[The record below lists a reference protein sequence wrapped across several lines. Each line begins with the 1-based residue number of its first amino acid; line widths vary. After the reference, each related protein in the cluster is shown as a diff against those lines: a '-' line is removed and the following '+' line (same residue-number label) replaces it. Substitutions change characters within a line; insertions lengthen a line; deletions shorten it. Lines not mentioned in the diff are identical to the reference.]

1 MDDLFQN
8 MRLLLVAHENLKM
21 NFAALEKQNQ
31 LLRTENEQLNQQI
44 HLIQAERKIDTQ
56 LDFQF
61 YVKQNEE
68 LLKMLVKKPSREVN
82 QMMQQEEQFGNSPCL
97 TLSPDPVVLMKESD
111 AEQKSIKFGNDVAL
125 SQLHKN
131 SPKEQSQ
138 IMAPMQVTQHPAA
151 SQNQQQES
159 QSQSQMVGSA
169 FASSKPVSIAQSNTF
184 AMNSTVS
191 QPQAQQSVFSTQ
203 SQSQPKTNV
212 FSFNGTQS
220 LNQSKT
226 TQPPNTFQSEYNDFT
241 SLPKPGLNLNATHQS
256 ENNDFTQT
264 IKPLMTSTAKP
275 MDQTT
280 FAFNTQVNQSN
291 INPQQSINQ
300 TNVVQSQFQM
310 NQSAK
315 PLENTKTFSFANNT
329 IKQTRVDESP
339 FKNSQKLTVDSLND
353 LRQTKESSTVQS
365 QLAVTKQMDITKS
378 LQVAETQAQM
388 EYEEEFEEEQEHIQ
402 QQDQEHSEEHQEH
415 QQEQEEEGYQEE
427 FQEEEYQEEYQEA
440 VDEDQNNYYGYQQE
454 TNQND
459 YQDQGY
465 QQDQQENY
473 GDVIDLSDDEDNGLM

>member
-44 HLIQAERKIDTQ
+44 QLIQAERKIDTQ

-97 TLSPDPVVLMKESD
+97 TLSPDPVVLMKESN
-111 AEQKSIKFGNDVAL
+111 AEQKSIKFGNDIAL

-169 FASSKPVSIAQSNTF
+169 FASSKSVSIAQSNTF

-191 QPQAQQSVFSTQ
+191 QPQAQQSVFSTQSQIQ

-226 TQPPNTFQSEYNDFT
+226 TQPPNTF
-241 SLPKPGLNLNATHQS
+241 QS

-291 INPQQSINQ
+291 INPINQ

-388 EYEEEFEEEQEHIQ
+388 EYEEEFEEEQEHYQ
-402 QQDQEHSEEHQEH
+402 QEHSEHQEHQEH

>member
-1 MDDLFQN
+1 MDDLFRN

-44 HLIQAERKIDTQ
+44 QLIQAERKIDTQ

-131 SPKEQSQ
+131 SPKQQSH
-138 IMAPMQVTQHPAA
+138 IMAPMQATQHPAA
-151 SQNQQQES
+151 SQNQPQES
-159 QSQSQMVGSA
+159 QSQSQMAGSA
-169 FASSKPVSIAQSNTF
+169 FASSKPVSTAQSSTF
-184 AMNSTVS
+184 AINSTVS

-203 SQSQPKTNV
+203 SQIQSQSQTKTNV

-256 ENNDFTQT
+256 ENNMFSTST
-264 IKPLMTSTAKP
+264 ITPELMTSTAKP

-291 INPQQSINQ
+291 NQ

-329 IKQTRVDESP
+329 IKQTHVDESP
-339 FKNSQKLTVDSLND
+339 FKNSQKLTIDSLND

-388 EYEEEFEEEQEHIQ
+388 EYEEEFEEEQHEVHYQ
-402 QQDQEHSEEHQEH
+402 EHQEH
-415 QQEQEEEGYQEE
+415 ELEQQEEGYQ
-427 FQEEEYQEEYQEA
+427 EEYQEEYQEA